1 MSVNELDL
9 FKGGLPSYLRGAG
22 ADDVTKTLAGE
33 SAGGGMRRISIKGKE
48 FREMIG
54 GKEYRVSEDR
64 SMNVVIVKAA
74 PKISRTYYE
83 GTYSEGESKPPIC
96 WSSDG
101 QKPDVAV
108 KDKQSNTCL
117 NCPQNI
123 KGSGAG
129 ESRACRFSQRLAV
142 LIEGEIEREEVYQL
156 VLPATSIF
164 GDGEKGKLPLRAYAE
179 FLSLKDAPMSGVI
192 TEMKFDSSS
201 AVPKLF
207 FRPIRAVTEE
217 EWEVIQRLK
226 DSKDATKAIELTVS
240 QSDNVQKEAPPAPK
254 PAAIAAPVT
263 EEDYEDETPAPAKS
277 KMATKPSVTESD
289 EEEAIEEP
297 KKAAPKKAA
306 PAAESSS
313 LEDLIGEWDD

>member
-1 MSVNELDL
+1 MSELDL

-22 ADDVTKTLAGE
+22 ADDVTNALAGE
-33 SAGGGMRRISIKGKE
+33 SSGGMRRISLKGKE

-64 SMNVVIVKAA
+64 SMNVVIIKAA
-74 PKISRTYYE
+74 PKVSRTYFE
-83 GTYSEGESKPPIC
+83 GTYSEGEAKAPVC
-96 WSSDG
+96 WSSDS
-101 QKPDVAV
+101 QRPDEAV
-108 KDKQSNTCL
+108 KNKQSNTCL

-123 KGSGAG
+123 KGSGQG

-142 LIEGEIEREEVYQL
+142 LIEGEIDREEVYQL
-156 VLPATSIF
+156 VLPSTSIF

-179 FLSLKDAPMSGVI
+179 FLKLKDAPMSGVI
-192 TEMKFDSSS
+192 TEMKFDSGS

-207 FRPIRAVTEE
+207 FRPIRPVTEE

-226 DSKDATKAIELTVS
+226 DSDDAKKAIELTVS
-240 QSDNVQKEAPPAPK
+240 QADNVQGKAPAAPK
-254 PAAIAAPVT
+254 PAAIAAPK
-263 EEDYEDETPAPAKS
+263 PAPVEE
-277 KMATKPSVTESD
+277 P
-289 EEEAIEEP
+289 EEEEEIEEP